1 MSNILAS
8 LSVRLLG
15 DIGGFVESMDKAVK
29 TADSAGSG
37 IAGKLGGALATV
49 GKAAAGFAVAGVAA
63 LGTAMIGGITANNAW
78 AGSLDS
84 IGDVIGTTADES
96 AAIAV
101 AIRGVGGDVG
111 AITGQFAKLATNVYD
126 AKGGLGPA
134 GLEMQKLGIRFQ
146 DAHGKLLPSYEL
158 AKNIS
163 DRFAQMPDGLE
174 KTDAMMALLGKTGKD
189 MGDSLNAMANGG
201 LEAAR
206 QKAQALGLAVG
217 EGGVNQ
223 SLAMG
228 RAMADLE
235 MVGQG
240 LAVSLGT
247 TLMPVLVPL
256 IQKFAEWAIS
266 VMPQVRDIVTRVG
279 EVIGQLVEGVT
290 KGTGP
295 MGELGS
301 VAQTVFTTIRTV
313 IEDVVKWVTKNW
325 PEIQRVA
332 GAVFAAIDNV
342 IQTVV
347 VPVLAFLAEQ
357 FGVVV
362 SWVTE
367 NWPLI
372 QATAEKVFNAIKAVI
387 VVVAPVLEQVIGGTF
402 NSIKAVIETVLG
414 TVLGIIKTAMQL
426 INGDWEGAWST
437 IKGVVEGIWTGIKN
451 FFGGLPAQ
459 VLQFGINIITGLV
472 DGIRNSASMVL
483 GALSDVVNNAINGVK
498 ATLGIH
504 SPSTVFAGFGENMMR
519 GLADGID
526 SFGSLPTVSVRGVV
540 GGFTGNATA
549 TGSAPA
555 NPFSRAGIT
564 ISQIIIQA
572 SSEGEGRA
580 AARGFAEEL
589 TRRGLLPVGV

>member
-1 MSNILAS
+1 
-8 LSVRLLG
+8 
-15 DIGGFVESMDKAVK
+15 
-29 TADSAGSG
+29 
-37 IAGKLGGALATV
+37 
-49 GKAAAGFAVAGVAA
+49 
-63 LGTAMIGGITANNAW
+63 
-78 AGSLDS
+78 
-84 IGDVIGTTADES
+84 
-96 AAIAV
+96 
-101 AIRGVGGDVG
+101 
-111 AITGQFAKLATNVYD
+111 
-126 AKGGLGPA
+126 
-134 GLEMQKLGIRFQ
+134 
-146 DAHGKLLPSYEL
+146 
-158 AKNIS
+158 
-163 DRFAQMPDGLE
+163 
-174 KTDAMMALLGKTGKD
+174 MALMGKSGKD
-189 MGDSLNAMANGG
+189 LSDTFNAMANGG
-201 LEAAR
+201 LDAAG
-206 QKAQALGLAVG
+206 QKAKALGLAVG

-228 RAMADLE
+228 RAMKDLE
-235 MVGQG
+235 MAGQG

-247 TLMPVLVPL
+247 TLLPVLVPL

-342 IQTVV
+342 IQTVI

-372 QATAEKVFNAIKAVI
+372 QATAEKVFAAIKAVI

-414 TVLGIIKTAMQL
+414 TVLGIIKTVMQL
-426 INGDWEGAWST
+426 INGDWEGAWNT

-451 FFGGLPAQ
+451 FFGGLPDQ
-459 VLQFGINIITGLV
+459 VLQFGKNIINGLA
-472 DGIRNSASMVL
+472 DGIKNSASAVL
-483 GALSDVVNNAINGVK
+483 NALSDVVNNAINSVK

-504 SPSTVFAGFGENMMR
+504 SPSTVFSGFGENMMR

-526 SFGSLPTVSVRGVV
+526 SFGALPTVSVRGVV
-540 GGFTGNATA
+540 GGFTGNATT
-549 TGSAPA
+549 TGGAQS
-555 NPFSRAGIT
+555 NPFSRGGIT

-572 SSEGEGRA
+572 SNEAGGRA